1 MPINQ
6 VNKPVNCIS
15 CGRLIAKGSIQV
27 GGIEIVC
34 KCGVLNRIEAEH
46 KPEGQSEL
54 CKRVRAVLEIPVDS
68 GSIRTAG
75 RR

>member
-6 VNKPVNCIS
+6 ANKPVNCIS
-15 CGRLIAKGSIQV
+15 CGKMIAKGRIEV
-27 GGIEIVC
+27 GSIEIPC
-34 KCGVLNRIEAEH
+34 KCGVMNRIEAEH

-54 CKRVRAVLEIPVDS
+54 CKRVRSVLEIPVDA
-68 GSIRTAG
+68 GSVRMAG